1 MMSIDDFL
9 VKIPPLSDNE
19 AKRIIVAFGETLVGW
34 ITTWG
39 ERNNVPP
46 DKRFNAFMS
55 AVDLGYRIAK
65 RDIETD
71 RLDKLISS

>member
-1 MMSIDDFL
+1 MTIDDFI
-9 VKIPPLSDNE
+9 KDIPPLSD
-19 AKRIIVAFGETLVGW
+19 ADSKRLIEGFGDTLVSW

-46 DKRFNAFMS
+46 EKRFNAFMS

-65 RDIETD
+65 RDF
-71 RLDKLISS
+71 

>member
-1 MMSIDDFL
+1 MGIDDFL
-9 VKIPPLSDNE
+9 DRIPPLSDDE
-19 AKRIIVAFGETLVGW
+19 TKRIITDFGETLVSW

-39 ERNNVPP
+39 ERNNVSP

-71 RLDKLISS
+71 RLEKLIS

>member
-1 MMSIDDFL
+1 MPIDDFL
-9 VKIPPLSDNE
+9 TKIPPLSE
-19 AKRIIVAFGETLVGW
+19 EESVRLIKAFDDTLVEW

-71 RLDKLISS
+71 RLNRLLS